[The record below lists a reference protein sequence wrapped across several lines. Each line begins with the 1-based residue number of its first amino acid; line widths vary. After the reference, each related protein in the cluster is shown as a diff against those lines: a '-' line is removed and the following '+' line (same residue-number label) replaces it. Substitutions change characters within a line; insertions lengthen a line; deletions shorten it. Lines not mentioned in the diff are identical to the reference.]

1 MPPDK
6 KLHASGEDYL
16 EAVLVL
22 QKEKGMVR
30 SVGVARYMEVSKPS
44 VCHAV
49 ATLKD
54 GGFLTMDEDFSLR
67 LTDIGRE
74 VAEQTYEK
82 HCFFTRRLIA
92 AGVDPQTAER
102 EACRMEHTISQRS
115 FELLKGA
122 PGIEVVEPPAA
133 KHTLTIPGL
142 ELHLRKQTV
151 KWQGQPLHL
160 THLEF
165 FTLAYL
171 ARHPGWIFTQ
181 EQIYEAVWHEFP
193 EDCGAAVVNII
204 SQLRRKMGPGNPIRT
219 VPHSGYKFELP
230 SAD

>member
-1 MPPDK
+1 M

-30 SVGVARYMEVSKPS
+30 SVDVARHMEVSKPS

-102 EACRMEHTISQRS
+102 EACQMEHTISQ
-115 FELLKGA
+115 
-122 PGIEVVEPPAA
+122 
-133 KHTLTIPGL
+133 
-142 ELHLRKQTV
+142 
-151 KWQGQPLHL
+151 
-160 THLEF
+160 
-165 FTLAYL
+165 
-171 ARHPGWIFTQ
+171 
-181 EQIYEAVWHEFP
+181 
-193 EDCGAAVVNII
+193 
-204 SQLRRKMGPGNPIRT
+204 
-219 VPHSGYKFELP
+219 
-230 SAD
+230 

>member
-1 MPPDK
+1 M

-30 SVGVARYMEVSKPS
+30 SVDVARHMEVSKPS
-44 VCHAV
+44 V
-49 ATLKD
+49 
-54 GGFLTMDEDFSLR
+54 LTMDEDFSLH

-82 HCFFTRRLIA
+82 HCFFTRQLVA

-122 PGIEVVEPPAA
+122 VEP
-133 KHTLTIPGL
+133 
-142 ELHLRKQTV
+142 E
-151 KWQGQPLHL
+151 
-160 THLEF
+160 
-165 FTLAYL
+165 
-171 ARHPGWIFTQ
+171 
-181 EQIYEAVWHEFP
+181 
-193 EDCGAAVVNII
+193 
-204 SQLRRKMGPGNPIRT
+204 
-219 VPHSGYKFELP
+219 
-230 SAD
+230 

>member
-1 MPPDK
+1 M
-6 KLHASGEDYL
+6 
-16 EAVLVL
+16 L

-30 SVGVARYMEVSKPS
+30 SVDVARHLDVSKPS

-82 HCFFTRRLIA
+82 HCFFTRQLVA

-102 EACRMEHTISQRS
+102 EACRMEHTISQKS

-122 PGIEVVEPPAA
+122 VEP
-133 KHTLTIPGL
+133 
-142 ELHLRKQTV
+142 E
-151 KWQGQPLHL
+151 
-160 THLEF
+160 
-165 FTLAYL
+165 
-171 ARHPGWIFTQ
+171 
-181 EQIYEAVWHEFP
+181 
-193 EDCGAAVVNII
+193 
-204 SQLRRKMGPGNPIRT
+204 
-219 VPHSGYKFELP
+219 
-230 SAD
+230 